1 MNLNCFFTTILS
13 ALAFLNHK
21 SINSFPFHK
30 SFSYRIR
37 NYRIA
42 IGDRKDCPVLFK
54 EAHHLCKLVPT
65 NAESSVDIVLQ
76 EERKVEVISVLRNVI
91 DPEAGTDIIESGWI
105 SINAGVNS
113 VPEFYISSDGNV
125 SLTLSLPSDY
135 GSDIYEEIKK
145 ICILEISMLDW
156 VNDVKIA
163 LKDSKPQSTIL
174 KPLIEENKSSTGDIR
189 HIIAVSSCKGGVGK
203 STVTVNLAYTLSKLG
218 YSVGI
223 LDADIYG
230 PSLPTMTTSS
240 NEGGGIRT
248 MYNASTNKLMPVEM
262 QVCNILNLIVCV
274 LLVLTLHFL

>member
-1 MNLNCFFTTILS
+1 MGFVFILNGFFTTILCT
-13 ALAFLNHK
+13 LAFLNDR
-21 SINSFPFHK
+21 SIHSFSFHK
-30 SFSYRIR
+30 SFPYRIR
-37 NYRIA
+37 NNRIA
-42 IGDRKDCPVLFK
+42 VGDRKVCPLLYK
-54 EAHHLCKLVPT
+54 EAHHLC
-65 NAESSVDIVLQ
+65 NADSSVDVVQ
-76 EERKVEVISVLRNVI
+76 ERKVEVISVLRNVI

-105 SINAGVNS
+105 SINANVNAEPS
-113 VPEFYISSDGNV
+113 EFYISSDGNV

-135 GSDIYEEIKK
+135 RTDIYEEIKK

-156 VNDVKIA
+156 VDNVKIT

-174 KPLIEENKSSTGDIR
+174 KPAFEENKSLTGDIR
-189 HIIAVSSCKGGVGK
+189 HVIAVSSCKGGVGK

-248 MYNASTNKLMPVEM
+248 MYNASTNRLMPVVM
-262 QVCNILNLIVCV
+262 QVGNLFYHIV
-274 LLVLTLHFL
+274 